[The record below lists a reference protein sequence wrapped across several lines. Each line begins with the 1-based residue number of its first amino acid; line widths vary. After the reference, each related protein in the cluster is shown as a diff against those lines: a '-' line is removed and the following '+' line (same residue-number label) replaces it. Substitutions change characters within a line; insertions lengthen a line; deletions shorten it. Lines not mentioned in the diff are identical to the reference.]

1 MTVYET
7 DVPGVGKKF
16 ELETRSGERLIVLI
30 HHDGKREVYRRSQE
44 GADSERLFGLSDS
57 DARTFGSIME
67 GAHFQPVDL
76 DEVEVPLGG
85 AIIEWIEVDEESP
98 LVGATL
104 EEADVRSRT
113 GVSILAIQRDEETF
127 PNPRPSR
134 EIQLGDI
141 LVSLGTREELSTL
154 HDLVTDGSVSDET
167 G

>member
-30 HHDGKREVYRRSQE
+30 HHDGKREVYRQPEE

-85 AIIEWIEVDEESP
+85 AIIEWIEVDEESSIA
-98 LVGATL
+98 GETL
-104 EEADVRSRT
+104 AEADLRAQT
-113 GVSILAIQRDEETF
+113 GVSIIAVQRGEETF
-127 PNPRPSR
+127 PNPGPSHEIRP
-134 EIQLGDI
+134 GDI
-141 LVSLGTREELSTL
+141 LVALGTREEISEL
-154 HDLVTDGSVSDET
+154 DDRVTEE
-167 G
+167 